1 MLFLF
6 SDTYLY
12 TTMYPIE
19 YAAEMLY
26 GDYAVVSSVYPNG
39 ATPEYEV
46 TQKKKEKYSDAEIFI
61 YSVKADEASL
71 AKDLVNIN
79 GNLKLIDAT
88 RGIPKTKKLQS
99 TWLVYG

>member
-1 MLFLF
+1 MKKVLCLLLISLFTLTGCTFADDF

-39 ATPEYEV
+39 ATPEYKV
-46 TQKKKEKYSDAEIFI
+46 TQKKKEKYF
-61 YSVKADEASL
+61 
-71 AKDLVNIN
+71 
-79 GNLKLIDAT
+79 LKCACNCRLN
-88 RGIPKTKKLQS
+88 PS
-99 TWLVYG
+99 C